1 MTVVPASAGVF
12 HAVLDWWLADNRRP
26 RQRGGVPA
34 EGSALE
40 FLSRSSPPA
49 RGCSA
54 CVHHDGRGRWVVP
67 ASAGVFPVAES
78 YARTVAGRPRQR
90 GGVP

>member
-40 FLSRSSPPA
+40 VLSRSSPP
-49 RGCSA
+49 
-54 CVHHDGRGRWVVP
+54 
-67 ASAGVFPVAES
+67 
-78 YARTVAGRPRQR
+78 
-90 GGVP
+90 

>member
-1 MTVVPASAGVF
+1 MTAVPASAGVF

-40 FLSRSSPPA
+40 FLSWSSPPA

-67 ASAGVFPVAES
+67 ASAGVFP
-78 YARTVAGRPRQR
+78 TRPT
-90 GGVP
+90 P

>member
-49 RGCSA
+49 RGCSH
-54 CVHHDGRGRWVVP
+54 VRGGDRECPCVVP
-67 ASAGVFPVAES
+67 ASAGVFLGLPVS
-78 YARTVAGRPRQR
+78 SW
-90 GGVP
+90 